1 MVIGN
6 MKVTEEQKK
15 RAKKRLKATKAFKP
29 IPKKI
34 LDKMEKRL
42 RTYNNKE

>member
-15 RAKKRLKATKAFKP
+15 RAKKRLKATKTFKP

-34 LDKMEKRL
+34 LDKAL
-42 RTYNNKE
+42 

>member
-1 MVIGN
+1 
-6 MKVTEEQKK
+6 MKKK
-15 RAKKRLKATKAFKP
+15 RAKKRLKATKTFKP